1 MDNDLQKRLIDYAVR
16 IIALAG
22 SLPPT
27 FTGNHI
33 AGQIIRSGTSPA
45 PNYAEAVSSES
56 RNDFIH
62 KIQIALKELRETD
75 VWLKIIQSAR
85 LIDPPDRLN
94 SLLEETNELLSILV
108 ASVHTARRNATKQTS
123 GS

>member
-16 IIALAG
+16 IIALAD

-27 FTGNHI
+27 FAGKHI

-75 VWLKIIQSAR
+75 VWLKIIQCAR
-85 LIDPPDRLN
+85 LIDPTDRLN

-108 ASVHTARRNATKQTS
+108 ASVHTARRNATKQTPS
-123 GS
+123 V

>member
-108 ASVHTARRNATKQTS
+108 ASVHTARRNATKQTF
-123 GS
+123 GV

>member
-16 IIALAG
+16 IIALAE

-123 GS
+123 GV